1 MSDDIQNQNGNGENN
16 NNDKETITKLE
27 DEVKKLKEQLQ
38 EQINKNKGPE
48 KTEEEKKAEEELNYK
63 KYLED
68 LKKMD
73 IQGKHN
79 ILIDFG
85 KEAFEIMNKEENYNN
100 FSELCK
106 KYNINIDYAK
116 SNN

>member
-27 DEVKKLKEQLQ
+27 GQIQDLKKQLQ
-38 EQINKNKGPE
+38 DQINQNKGPE

-68 LKKMD
+68 IKKMD
-73 IQGKHN
+73 IQSKHN
-79 ILIDFG
+79 ILIDYA

-100 FSELCK
+100 FKELCK
-106 KYNINIDYAK
+106 KHNINVDYAK
-116 SNN
+116 SN